1 MRFRS
6 YKYKSLK
13 IRRLCQSQYLIRSY
27 PVKTAGT
34 EAGVRFYAQAQASGD
49 VTVREMSERIQRT
62 CTVTRAD
69 VAAVLTA
76 LEDVIV
82 EALSAGEIVRL
93 ADLGTF
99 QIGVSGKGADSED
112 KYDVSMINKARINF
126 RPGLALSGMLTAL
139 SFSKVN
145 KLPKKEEKK
154 PEEEV
159 SGVNEG

>member
-1 MRFRS
+1 MSKSVS
-6 YKYKSLK
+6 YSVVPRKNP
-13 IRRLCQSQYLIRSY
+13 QE
-27 PVKTAGT
+27 P

-99 QIGVSGKGADSED
+99 QIGVSGKGAED

>member
-1 MRFRS
+1 MS
-6 YKYKSLK
+6 KSVCYSVVPRK
-13 IRRLCQSQYLIRSY
+13 NPQE
-27 PVKTAGT
+27 P

>member
-1 MRFRS
+1 M
-6 YKYKSLK
+6 YK
-13 IRRLCQSQYLIRSY
+13 RQ
-27 PVKTAGT
+27 
-34 EAGVRFYAQAQASGD
+34 
-49 VTVREMSERIQRT
+49 
-62 CTVTRAD
+62 
-69 VAAVLTA
+69 
-76 LEDVIV
+76 
-82 EALSAGEIVRL
+82 
-93 ADLGTF
+93 F

>member
-1 MRFRS
+1 MSKSVS
-6 YKYKSLK
+6 YSVVPRKNP
-13 IRRLCQSQYLIRSY
+13 QE
-27 PVKTAGT
+27 P

-76 LEDVIV
+76 LE

>member
-1 MRFRS
+1 MSKSVS
-6 YKYKSLK
+6 YSVVPRKNP
-13 IRRLCQSQYLIRSY
+13 QE
-27 PVKTAGT
+27 P

-69 VAAVLTA
+69 VAA

>member
-1 MRFRS
+1 MSKSVS
-6 YKYKSLK
+6 YSVVPRKNP
-13 IRRLCQSQYLIRSY
+13 QE
-27 PVKTAGT
+27 P
-34 EAGVRFYAQAQASGD
+34 
-49 VTVREMSERIQRT
+49 
-62 CTVTRAD
+62 
-69 VAAVLTA
+69 
-76 LEDVIV
+76 
-82 EALSAGEIVRL
+82 
-93 ADLGTF
+93 
-99 QIGVSGKGADSED
+99 GKGADSED

>member
-1 MRFRS
+1 MSKSVS
-6 YKYKSLK
+6 YSVVPRKNP
-13 IRRLCQSQYLIRSY
+13 QE
-27 PVKTAGT
+27 P

-69 VAAVLTA
+69 VTA

>member
-1 MRFRS
+1 MTNS
-6 YKYKSLK
+6 S
-13 IRRLCQSQYLIRSY
+13 
-27 PVKTAGT
+27 A
-34 EAGVRFYAQAQASGD
+34 
-49 VTVREMSERIQRT
+49 ER
-62 CTVTRAD
+62 ALN
-69 VAAVLTA
+69 AVIETLT
-76 LEDVIV
+76 